1 MYNDPTF
8 NSILE
13 GVGDQEKT
21 TGKRFEDMMTRLIQN
36 FASNENTA
44 RAKKNDPKYI
54 EVYAYDET
62 EDHDNG
68 TDIMFKDTSGYFG
81 HDGIIRFDATHAF
94 SRKNNMPFIKSE
106 DEPLIIEGVTGD
118 YEFHYGIRIGN
129 PHSNFEEPV
138 VVIGFDMEAK
148 DYIRFEDDLKAG
160 RNLAA
165 GIYEIVNMS
174 NDMLQSF
181 YYQTDAD
188 FHETINTEYEED
200 ERPNTELITF
210 NKEYLVEAGR
220 YASRK
225 WVLPKDTKLA
235 KASRE
240 LLKDMVYSPVLE
252 KLDQKYEEQDLS
264 NSITRIDKKDRGPK
278 K

>member
-1 MYNDPTF
+1 MYNDLTF

-13 GVGDQEKT
+13 GVGDQEKA
-21 TGKRFEDMMTRLIQN
+21 TGKRFEEMMTRLIRN
-36 FASNENTA
+36 FARDENTA
-44 RAKKNDPKYI
+44 RAKKNDLKYI
-54 EVYAYDET
+54 EVNAYDEL

-68 TDIMFKDTSGYFG
+68 TDIMFKDASGYFG
-81 HDGIIRFDATHAF
+81 HNGVIRFDTTHAF
-94 SRKNNMPFIKSE
+94 GRKNNMPFIKSE

-118 YEFHYGIRIGN
+118 YEFRYGIRIGN

-138 VVIGFDMEAK
+138 MVIGFDMEAK

-188 FHETINTEYEED
+188 FHEKINTEYEED
-200 ERPNTELITF
+200 ERPDPELITF
-210 NKEYLVEAGR
+210 NKEYLMEAGR
-220 YASRK
+220 YASRR

-235 KASRE
+235 KVSRE

-264 NSITRIDKKDRGPK
+264 SSVTRINEKDKGLKQ
-278 K
+278 